1 MKPKSGL
8 KTTSALLTA
17 ATAALLLTA
26 SGISLAGEITAYTSL
41 EEDDAKVYL
50 DAFAK
55 VAPDI
60 KVNML
65 RLSTGDL
72 GARMLAEKSNP
83 KQDVIWGWAATQM
96 VDPRILEMLEPY
108 KPKGIDKIKTSFRDP
123 KNRWFATTGYFAAF
137 CVNTEVLNKDN
148 LPMPTSWQDLLNP
161 VYKGQLIMPNPA
173 SSGTGYLQVSSIL
186 QMMGEKKGWKF
197 LRALDKNMGQYIK
210 SGSKPCKL
218 TRVGEYAVGASFA
231 FVGVKSI
238 VKGYPIKLV
247 IPSEGAGYEMEVSG
261 LMKTSKNKADAKRFL
276 DWLLT
281 PAAAKLYGQRAAM
294 SVVPGAVQTQSARD
308 AGLPADVST
317 VLYDMDFAWSAKNKQ
332 RIVAKWKAEIE
343 R

>member
-1 MKPKSGL
+1 MKH
-8 KTTSALLTA
+8 KTRVLF
-17 ATAALLLTA
+17 ATLAMSIMIF
-26 SGISLAGEITAYTSL
+26 SGIARAGELTVYTSL

-55 VAPDI
+55 VEPGI

-83 KQDVIWGWAATQM
+83 QHDIIWGWAVTQM
-96 VDPRILEMLEPY
+96 VDPRIMEMLEAY
-108 KPKGIDKIKTSFRDP
+108 KPKGIDKVNTNFMDP
-123 KNRWFATTGYFAAF
+123 GNKWFATTGYFAAF
-137 CVNTEVLNKDN
+137 CVNTEVLKKKN
-148 LPMPTSWQDLLNP
+148 LPMPSSWQDLLNP
-161 VYKGQLIMPNPA
+161 VYKDQLIMPNPA
-173 SSGTGYLQVSSIL
+173 SSGTGYLQISSIL
-186 QMMGEKKGWKF
+186 QMKGEDEGWKF
-197 LRALDKNMGQYIK
+197 LHELDKNMGQYIK

-238 VKGYPIKLV
+238 DKGFPIELV

-261 LMKTSKNKADAKRFL
+261 LMKTSDNKSDAKIFL

-281 PAAAKLYGQRAAM
+281 KDAGALYGERAAM
-294 SVVPGAVQTQSARD
+294 SVVPGAVQSQKARD
-308 AGLPADVST
+308 AGLPADVAS
-317 VLYDMDFAWSAKNKQ
+317 VLYDMDFDWSATNKS
-332 RIVAKWKAEIE
+332 RVIAKWKAEIE

>member
-1 MKPKSGL
+1 MKNKIKVISGL
-8 KTTSALLTA
+8 AIGAMLALSNSAF
-17 ATAALLLTA
+17 
-26 SGISLAGEITAYTSL
+26 AGEITAYTSL

-55 VAPDI
+55 QAPDI

-83 KQDVIWGWAATQM
+83 RHDVIWGWAVTQM
-96 VDPRILEMLEPY
+96 VDPRILEMTESY
-108 KPKGIDKIKTSFRDP
+108 KPKGIDKVNTSFQDP
-123 KNRWFATTGYFAAF
+123 QNRWFATTGYFAAF
-137 CVNTEVLNKDN
+137 CVNTDVLKKKN
-148 LPMPTSWQDLLNP
+148 LPMPASWQDLLNP
-161 VYKGQLIMPNPA
+161 AYKGQLIMPNPA
-173 SSGTGYLQVSSIL
+173 SSGTGYLQISSIL
-186 QMMGEKKGWKF
+186 QMKGEDEGWKF
-197 LRALDKNMGQYIK
+197 LHALDKNMGQYIK

-231 FVGVKSI
+231 FVAVKSI
-238 VKGYPIKLV
+238 DKGYPIKLV
-247 IPSEGAGYEMEVSG
+247 IPSEGAGYEMEVSA
-261 LMKTSKNKADAKRFL
+261 LMNSSKNKGDAKRFL

-281 PAAAKLYGQRAAM
+281 PAAAKLYGERAAM
-294 SVVPGAVQTQSARD
+294 SVVPGSVQTEGARK

-317 VLYDMDFAWSAKNKQ
+317 VLYNMDFDWSAKNKS
-332 RIVAKWKAEIE
+332 RIVTKWKAEIE

>member
-1 MKPKSGL
+1 MYNKI
-8 KTTSALLTA
+8 TTFLAAILALTLALSAPTW
-17 ATAALLLTA
+17 
-26 SGISLAGEITAYTSL
+26 AGEITVYTSL

-50 DAFAK
+50 EAFAR
-55 VAPDI
+55 VEPDV

-83 KQDVIWGWAATQM
+83 RHDIIWGWAVTNM

-108 KPKGIDKIKTSFRDP
+108 SPPGVDKVNQQFRDP
-123 KNRWFATTGYFAAF
+123 QGRWFATTGYLAAF
-137 CVNTEVLNKDN
+137 CVNTEVLKSKN

-161 VYKGQLIMPNPA
+161 VYKDQLIMPNPA
-173 SSGTGYLQVSSIL
+173 SSGTGYLQISSLL
-186 QMMGEKKGWKF
+186 QIKGEEEGWKF
-197 LRALDKNMGQYIK
+197 LHELDKNMGQYIK

-238 VKGYPIKLV
+238 QEGYPIKVV
-247 IPSEGAGYEMEVSG
+247 IPSEGAGYEIEVSG
-261 LMKTSKNKADAKRFL
+261 LMHSSTHKADARQFL
-276 DWLLT
+276 NWLLT
-281 PAAAKLYGQRAAM
+281 PEAARLYGERAAM
-294 SVVPGAVQTQSARD
+294 SSVPGSVQSEDARK
-308 AGLPADVST
+308 AGLPADIST
-317 VLYDMDFAWSAKNKQ
+317 VLYKMDFDWSAENKD
-332 RIVAKWKAEIE
+332 RILKRWKKEIE

>member
-1 MKPKSGL
+1 MRNKITNIFASTVL
-8 KTTSALLTA
+8 TLALSAPA
-17 ATAALLLTA
+17 W
-26 SGISLAGEITAYTSL
+26 AGEITVYTSL

-50 DAFAK
+50 EAFNKA
-55 VAPDI
+55 VPDV

-83 KQDVIWGWAATQM
+83 RHDIIWGWAVTNM

-108 KPKGIDKIKTSFRDP
+108 SPPGVDKVNQQFRDP
-123 KNRWFATTGYFAAF
+123 QGRWFATTGYLAAL
-137 CVNTEVLNKDN
+137 CVNTEVLKSKN

-161 VYKGQLIMPNPA
+161 VYKDQLIMPNPA
-173 SSGTGYLQVSSIL
+173 SSGTGYLQVSSLL
-186 QMMGEKKGWKF
+186 QMKGEEEGWKF
-197 LRALDKNMGQYIK
+197 LHELDKNMGQYIK

-238 VKGYPIKLV
+238 QEGYPIKVV
-247 IPSEGAGYEMEVSG
+247 IPSEGAGYEIEVSG
-261 LMKTSKNKADAKRFL
+261 LMNSSTNKADARQFL
-276 DWLLT
+276 NWLLT
-281 PAAAKLYGQRAAM
+281 PEAARLYGERAAM
-294 SVVPGAVQTQSARD
+294 SSVPGSVQSEDARK
-308 AGLPADVST
+308 AGLPADIST
-317 VLYDMDFAWSAKNKQ
+317 VLYKMDFDWSAENKD
-332 RIVAKWKAEIE
+332 RILKRWKQEIE

>member
-1 MKPKSGL
+1 MKHVISILFATLGAIALSISG
-8 KTTSALLTA
+8 TA
-17 ATAALLLTA
+17 
-26 SGISLAGEITAYTSL
+26 GAGELTVYTSL

-50 DAFAK
+50 DAFTE
-55 VAPDI
+55 VESDI
-60 KVNML
+60 KVNLL

-83 KQDVIWGWAATQM
+83 RHDVIWGWAVTQM
-96 VDPRILEMLEPY
+96 VDPRIMEMLESY
-108 KPKGIDKIKTSFRDP
+108 KPAGIDQVNTSFQDP
-123 KNRWFATTGYFAAF
+123 GNKWFATTGYFAAF
-137 CVNTEVLNKDN
+137 CVNTEVLKKHN
-148 LPMPTSWQDLLNP
+148 LPMPGSWQDLLNP

-173 SSGTGYLQVSSIL
+173 SSGTGYLQISSLL
-186 QMMGEKKGWKF
+186 QMKGEEEGWKF
-197 LRALDKNMGQYIK
+197 LHELDKNMGQYIK

-238 VKGYPIKLV
+238 DKGYPIKLV

-261 LMKTSKNKADAKRFL
+261 LMNTSQNKSDAKKFL

-281 PAAAKLYGQRAAM
+281 KQAGALYGERAAM
-294 SVVPGAVQTQSARD
+294 SVVPGAVQTQKARD

-317 VLYDMDFAWSAKNKQ
+317 VLYDMDFDWSASNMAGV
-332 RIVAKWKAEIE
+332 ITMWKAVIE

>member
-1 MKPKSGL
+1 MKHKISIL
-8 KTTSALLTA
+8 FATLVVITLTFSSAVR
-17 ATAALLLTA
+17 
-26 SGISLAGEITAYTSL
+26 AGELTVYTSL

-55 VAPDI
+55 IEPSI
-60 KVNML
+60 KVNIL

-83 KQDVIWGWAATQM
+83 QHDLIWGWAVTQM
-96 VDPRILEMLEPY
+96 VDPRIMEMLEPY
-108 KPKGIDKIKTSFRDP
+108 KPKGIDQVNTKFIDP
-123 KNRWFATTGYFAAF
+123 GNKWFATTGYFAAF
-137 CVNTEVLNKDN
+137 CVNTKVLAQKN
-148 LPMPTSWQDLLNP
+148 LPMPTSWEDLLNP

-173 SSGTGYLQVSSIL
+173 SSGTGYLQISSIL
-186 QMMGEKKGWKF
+186 QMKGEEEGWKF
-197 LRALDKNMGQYIK
+197 LKELDKNMGQYIK

-218 TRVGEYAVGASFA
+218 TRIGEYAVGASFA

-238 VKGYPIKLV
+238 DKGFPIKLV

-261 LMKTSKNKADAKRFL
+261 LMGSSGNKSDAKTFL

-281 PAAAKLYGQRAAM
+281 KDAGALYGERAAM
-294 SVVPGAVQTQSARD
+294 SVVPGAVQTQKARD

-317 VLYDMDFAWSAKNKQ
+317 VLYNMDFNWSATNKT
-332 RIVAKWKAEIE
+332 RVIDKWKAEIE

>member
-1 MKPKSGL
+1 MKH
-8 KTTSALLTA
+8 KTRVLF
-17 ATAALLLTA
+17 AALAMSIMTF
-26 SGISLAGEITAYTSL
+26 SVITRAGELTVYTSL

-55 VAPDI
+55 VEPGI

-83 KQDVIWGWAATQM
+83 QHDIIWGWAVTQM
-96 VDPRILEMLEPY
+96 VDPRIMEMLEAY
-108 KPKGIDKIKTSFRDP
+108 KPTGIDKVNTDFVDSGNK
-123 KNRWFATTGYFAAF
+123 WFATTGYFAAF
-137 CVNTEVLNKDN
+137 CVNTEVLKKKN
-148 LPMPTSWQDLLNP
+148 LPMPSSWQDLLNP
-161 VYKGQLIMPNPA
+161 VYKDQLIMPNPA
-173 SSGTGYLQVSSIL
+173 SSGTGYLQISSIL
-186 QMMGEKKGWKF
+186 QMKGEDEGWKF
-197 LRALDKNMGQYIK
+197 LHELDKNMGQYIK

-238 VKGYPIKLV
+238 DKGFPIKLV

-261 LMKTSKNKADAKRFL
+261 LMKTSDNKSDAKKFL

-281 PAAAKLYGQRAAM
+281 KDAGALYGERAAM
-294 SVVPGAVQTQSARD
+294 SVVPGAVQTQKARD
-308 AGLPADVST
+308 AGLPSDVAS
-317 VLYDMDFAWSAKNKQ
+317 VLYDMDFDWSATNKS
-332 RIVAKWKAEIE
+332 RVIAKWKAEIE

>member
-1 MKPKSGL
+1 MHLLS
-8 KTTSALLTA
+8 KTQLIGIALATIFGFSTA
-17 ATAALLLTA
+17 LQ
-26 SGISLAGEITAYTSL
+26 AGEITAYTSL

-55 VAPDI
+55 AAPDI
-60 KVNML
+60 KVNLL

-83 KQDVIWGWAATQM
+83 RHDVIWGWAVTQM

-108 KPKGIDKIKTSFRDP
+108 RPKGIDNVKTEFKDP
-123 KNRWFATTGYFAAF
+123 KDRWFATTGYFAAF
-137 CVNTEVLNKDN
+137 CVNTEVLKAKN
-148 LPMPTSWQDLLNP
+148 LPMPSSWQDLLNP
-161 VYKGQLIMPNPA
+161 AYKGQLIMPNPA
-173 SSGTGYLQVSSIL
+173 SSGTGYLQISSLL
-186 QMMGEKKGWKF
+186 QMKGEEEGWKF
-197 LRALDKNMGQYIK
+197 LHALDKNMGQYIK

-238 VKGYPIKLV
+238 QKGYPIKLV
-247 IPSEGAGYEMEVSG
+247 IPSEGAGYEIEVSG
-261 LMKTSKNKADAKRFL
+261 LMNTSKNKDDVKRFL

-281 PAAAKLYGQRAAM
+281 PEAAALYGERAAM
-294 SVVPGAVQTQSARD
+294 SVVPGAVQTEDARK
-308 AGLPADVST
+308 AGLPAEVST
-317 VLYDMDFAWSAKNKQ
+317 VLYNMDFDWSAKNKS
-332 RIVAKWKAEIE
+332 RVVAKWKKEIE

>member
-1 MKPKSGL
+1 MNLSYKILP
-8 KTTSALLTA
+8 AVVA
-17 ATAALLLTA
+17 AVLSFGGT
-26 SGISLAGEITAYTSL
+26 IQAGEITAYTSL

-55 VAPDI
+55 VKPDI
-60 KVNML
+60 KVNLL

-83 KQDVIWGWAATQM
+83 QHDVIWGWAATQM
-96 VDPRILEMLEPY
+96 VDPRIMELLEPY
-108 KPKGIDKIKTSFRDP
+108 QPAGIDAVNSSFKDP
-123 KNRWFATTGYFAAF
+123 DDKWFATTGYFAAF
-137 CVNTEVLNKDN
+137 CVNTEVLKKHN
-148 LPMPTSWQDLLNP
+148 LPMPTSWQDLLDP
-161 VYKGQLIMPNPA
+161 AYKGHLIMPNPA
-173 SSGTGYLQVSSIL
+173 SSGTGYLQISSLL
-186 QMMGEKKGWKF
+186 QMKGEEAGWKY
-197 LRALDKNMGQYIK
+197 LHELDKNMGQYIK

-238 VKGYPIKLV
+238 DKGFPIKLV
-247 IPSEGAGYEMEVSG
+247 IPQEGAGYEMEVSG
-261 LMKTSKNKADAKRFL
+261 MMQSSKNKDDVKKFL

-281 PAAAKLYGQRAAM
+281 ESAGALYGERAAM
-294 SVVPGAVQTQSARD
+294 SVVPGAVQTQKARD

-317 VLYDMDFAWSAKNKQ
+317 VLYDMDFSWSADNKA
-332 RIVAKWKAEIE
+332 RIVARWKTEIE

>member
-1 MKPKSGL
+1 MHLLS
-8 KTTSALLTA
+8 KTQLIGIALATIFGFSTA
-17 ATAALLLTA
+17 LQ
-26 SGISLAGEITAYTSL
+26 AGEITAYTSL

-60 KVNML
+60 KVNLL

-83 KQDVIWGWAATQM
+83 RHDVIWGWAVTQM

-108 KPKGIDKIKTSFRDP
+108 RPKGIDNVKTEFKDP
-123 KNRWFATTGYFAAF
+123 KDRWFATTGYFAAF
-137 CVNTEVLNKDN
+137 CVNTEVLKAKN
-148 LPMPTSWQDLLNP
+148 LPMPSSWQDLLNP
-161 VYKGQLIMPNPA
+161 AYKGQLIMPNPA
-173 SSGTGYLQVSSIL
+173 SSGTGYLQISSLL
-186 QMMGEKKGWKF
+186 QMKGEEEGWKF
-197 LRALDKNMGQYIK
+197 LHALDKNMGQYIK

-238 VKGYPIKLV
+238 QKGYPIKLV
-247 IPSEGAGYEMEVSG
+247 IPSEGAGYEIEVSG
-261 LMKTSKNKADAKRFL
+261 LMNTSKNKDDVKRFL

-281 PAAAKLYGQRAAM
+281 PEAAALYGERAAM
-294 SVVPGAVQTQSARD
+294 SVVPGAVQTEDARK
-308 AGLPADVST
+308 AGLPAEVST
-317 VLYDMDFAWSAKNKQ
+317 VLYNMDFDWSAKNKS
-332 RIVAKWKAEIE
+332 RVVAKWKKEIE

>member
-1 MKPKSGL
+1 MRSKYRYIWKFGL
-8 KTTSALLTA
+8 AAMLAVSTSAY
-17 ATAALLLTA
+17 
-26 SGISLAGEITAYTSL
+26 AGQITVYTSL

-55 VAPDI
+55 DAPDI
-60 KVNML
+60 TVNML

-83 KQDVIWGWAATQM
+83 QHDVIWGWAVTNM
-96 VDPRILEMLEPY
+96 VDPRILEMTEPY
-108 KPKGIDKIKTSFRDP
+108 KPKGIDAVKTAFKDP
-123 KNRWFATTGYFAAF
+123 QNRWFATTGYFAAF
-137 CVNTEVLNKDN
+137 CVNTEVLKAKN

-161 VYKGQLIMPNPA
+161 VYKDQLIMPNPA
-173 SSGTGYLQVSSIL
+173 SSGTGYLQISSIL
-186 QMMGEKKGWKF
+186 QMKGEEEGWKY
-197 LRALDKNMGQYIK
+197 LHELDKNMGQYIK

-238 VKGYPIKLV
+238 QEGYPIKIV
-247 IPSEGAGYEMEVSG
+247 IPSEGAGYEMEVSA
-261 LMKTSKNKADAKRFL
+261 LLKTSKNKGDSKRFL

-281 PAAAKLYGQRAAM
+281 PAAAKLYGERAAM
-294 SVVPGAVQTQSARD
+294 SVVPGAIQTEDARK

-317 VLYDMDFAWSAKNKQ
+317 VLYNMDFDWSAKNKD
-332 RIVAKWKAEIE
+332 RILEKWKAEIE

>member
-1 MKPKSGL
+1 MRNKITNL
-8 KTTSALLTA
+8 FAFTVLTLALSVPA
-17 ATAALLLTA
+17 E
-26 SGISLAGEITAYTSL
+26 AGEVTVYTSL

-50 DAFAK
+50 EAFAR
-55 VAPDI
+55 VEPDV

-83 KQDVIWGWAATQM
+83 RHDIIWGWAVTNM

-108 KPKGIDKIKTSFRDP
+108 SPPGVDKVNQQFRDP
-123 KNRWFATTGYFAAF
+123 QGRWFATTGYLAAF
-137 CVNTEVLNKDN
+137 CVNTEVLKSKN

-161 VYKGQLIMPNPA
+161 VYKDQLIMPNPA
-173 SSGTGYLQVSSIL
+173 SSGTGYLQVSSLL
-186 QMMGEKKGWKF
+186 QMKGEEEGWKF
-197 LRALDKNMGQYIK
+197 LHELDKNMGQYIK

-238 VKGYPIKLV
+238 QEGYPIKVV
-247 IPSEGAGYEMEVSG
+247 IPSEGAGYEIEVSG
-261 LMKTSKNKADAKRFL
+261 LMHSSTHKADARQFL
-276 DWLLT
+276 NWLLT
-281 PAAAKLYGQRAAM
+281 PEAARLYGERAAM
-294 SVVPGAVQTQSARD
+294 SSVPGSVQSEDARK
-308 AGLPADVST
+308 AGLPADIST
-317 VLYDMDFAWSAKNKQ
+317 VLYKMDFDWSAENKD
-332 RIVAKWKAEIE
+332 RILKRWKQEIE

>member
-1 MKPKSGL
+1 MKY
-8 KTTSALLTA
+8 KTRVLF
-17 ATAALLLTA
+17 AALAISIMTFT
-26 SGISLAGEITAYTSL
+26 GIARAGELTVYTSL

-55 VAPDI
+55 VEPDI

-83 KQDVIWGWAATQM
+83 QHDIIWGWAVTQM
-96 VDPRILEMLEPY
+96 VDPRIMEMLETY
-108 KPKGIDKIKTSFRDP
+108 KPKGIDKVNTDFVDP
-123 KNRWFATTGYFAAF
+123 GNKWFATTGYFAAF
-137 CVNTEVLNKDN
+137 CVNTEVLKKKN
-148 LPMPTSWQDLLNP
+148 LPMPSSWQDLLNP
-161 VYKGQLIMPNPA
+161 VYKDQLIMPNPA
-173 SSGTGYLQVSSIL
+173 SSGTGYLQISSIL
-186 QMMGEKKGWKF
+186 QMKGEDEGWKF
-197 LRALDKNMGQYIK
+197 LHELDKNMGQYIK

-238 VKGYPIKLV
+238 DKGFPIKLV

-261 LMKTSKNKADAKRFL
+261 LMKTSDNKSDAKKFL

-281 PAAAKLYGQRAAM
+281 KDAGALYGERAAM
-294 SVVPGAVQTQSARD
+294 SVVPGAVQTQKARD
-308 AGLPADVST
+308 AGLPADVAS
-317 VLYDMDFAWSAKNKQ
+317 VLYDMDFDWSATNKS
-332 RIVAKWKAEIE
+332 RVIAKWKAEIE